1 MLLIKKILSIIIFNG
16 MLSCTANHP
25 LTVIESSVATK
36 KNNTITEQSILQLIN
51 DYRNSIHLNS
61 LKIMNEVTIQAFNHS
76 KEMAE
81 KKVSFGHDGFDAR
94 VENIRK
100 SIGFIYGWA
109 ENVAEGQSSA
119 EEVVKDWLQS
129 PGHKKNIE
137 GNYNYTGIGIYK
149 DENGNIYFTQIF
161 IRK

>member
-1 MLLIKKILSIIIFNG
+1 MWSIIVFNA
-16 MLSCTANHP
+16 MFSCTTSHQLVVPETAN
-25 LTVIESSVATK
+25 TK
-36 KNNTITEQSILQLIN
+36 KNSTITEQSILLLVN
-51 DYRNSIHLNS
+51 NHRNNIHLNS
-61 LKIMNEVTIQAFNHS
+61 LEMMDEITAQAINHS

-81 KKVSFGHDGFDAR
+81 KKVAFGHDGFDTR
-94 VENIRK
+94 VEKIRK

-149 DENGNIYFTQIF
+149 DDNGQLYFTQIF